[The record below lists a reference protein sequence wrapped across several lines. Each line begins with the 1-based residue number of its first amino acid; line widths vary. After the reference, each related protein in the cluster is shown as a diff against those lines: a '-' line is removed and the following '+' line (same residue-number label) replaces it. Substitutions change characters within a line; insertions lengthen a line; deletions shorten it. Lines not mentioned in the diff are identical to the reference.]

1 MFYAV
6 EGNNGLT
13 NVDPLIPA
21 AERESMADGVTC
33 SQFNENNQEK
43 KGFREHHKSKLKKKK
58 RR

>member
-6 EGNNGLT
+6 EGKNGLT

-33 SQFNENNQEK
+33 SQFNKNNQE
-43 KGFREHHKSKLKKKK
+43 EKSFQ
-58 RR
+58 